1 MIGLRRL
8 IHIGRMER
16 IGPYLRTANPYRE
29 AVLPERGP
37 GRALDMALRRQK
49 SKKSQVVDLL
59 ETYLKLQAAKK
70 ATKGARKAAK
80 GTAVYK
86 VAKKTP
92 LVKRIP
98 VVVGAGVAALV
109 ATKVVKGRSGEPAAT

>member
-1 MIGLRRL
+1 
-8 IHIGRMER
+8 
-16 IGPYLRTANPYRE
+16 
-29 AVLPERGP
+29 
-37 GRALDMALRRQK
+37 MALRRQK

-92 LVKRIP
+92 IVRRIP
-98 VVVGAGVAALV
+98 IIVGTGIAAAVV
-109 ATKVVKGRSGEPAAT
+109 ATKLRSSGGDSSAPASA

>member
-109 ATKVVKGRSGEPAAT
+109 ATTVVKGRSGEPAAT

>member
-1 MIGLRRL
+1 
-8 IHIGRMER
+8 
-16 IGPYLRTANPYRE
+16 
-29 AVLPERGP
+29 
-37 GRALDMALRRQK
+37 MALRRRK

-70 ATKGARKAAK
+70 TAKGAKKAAK

-92 LVKRIP
+92 VVKRIP
-98 VVVGAGVAALV
+98 IIAGAVVAAAVV
-109 ATKVVKGRSGEPAAT
+109 ATKLRSSNDESPAPA